1 MPLQDLK
8 RSIFVRI
15 RGVKGEHVLGSLSL
29 QTSLSWAELHARLIF
44 CFSVLLKVVYKRGGQ
59 KGGKCQSWYF

>member
-15 RGVKGEHVLGSLSL
+15 HGYKGEHVLGSLSL

-44 CFSVLLKVVYKRGGQ
+44 YFIVPLKIVLKRGGSERGQ
-59 KGGKCQSWYF
+59 M